1 MSTVLLIADTPWV
14 VNDVHSAISSP
25 GREIVVL
32 NDPTIAAST
41 AAETRPDVAIVDLQV
56 GAMGGMAIVR
66 SIHDGQ
72 ALGQVPDFPTVLL
85 LDRTA
90 DRFLARRSGANAS
103 VVKPFTAQE
112 LRSAVTRILL

>member
-1 MSTVLLIADTPWV
+1 MSTVLLIADSEWV
-14 VNDVHSAISSP
+14 INDVHATLSSP
-25 GREIVVL
+25 DREIVVL
-32 NDPTIAAST
+32 NDPVLVSAT
-41 AAETRPDVAIVDLQV
+41 AADVKPDVAVIDLQV

-66 SIHDGQ
+66 ELHDGQ
-72 ALGQVPDFPTVLL
+72 ALGQVPHFPTVLL

-103 VVKPFTAQE
+103 VVKPFSAQE